1 MCTLLTLLDFF
12 IRFQCTERNTAFLHF
27 FSIYTIGRE
36 KEKLRKDLIKNFF
49 YRNQE
54 EYELILI
61 DSSIYSSNEK
71 IVATLENEIITLLKK
86 YNIFIKNKNIEE
98 EIFIQSNN
106 FISTI
111 YNFFFRK
118 TTVED

>member
-49 YRNQE
+49 YRYYISADPYKIRKGSGENIKEEQE
-54 EYELILI
+54 NGLFTDARADYGECY
-61 DSSIYSSNEK
+61 D
-71 IVATLENEIITLLKK
+71 
-86 YNIFIKNKNIEE
+86 
-98 EIFIQSNN
+98 
-106 FISTI
+106 
-111 YNFFFRK
+111 
-118 TTVED
+118 